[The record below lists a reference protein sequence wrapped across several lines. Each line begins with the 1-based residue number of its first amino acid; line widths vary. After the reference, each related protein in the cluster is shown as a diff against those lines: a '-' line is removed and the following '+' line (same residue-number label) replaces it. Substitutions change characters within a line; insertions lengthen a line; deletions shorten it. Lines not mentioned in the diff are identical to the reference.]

1 MSGND
6 PLRREERFPYT
17 RTVGYSVSR
26 RRVHYLVARM
36 RLLCCSPCLKTVSMR
51 SESLCFGLSDARR
64 SEVHKVRNRES
75 NPLVGNE
82 ASNIIT
88 IPKNY
93 EIPIFVSKVRRLAMK
108 CPENMLSSPLR
119 LLLRSTSFCSCI
131 FFSYSNPPDAIRP
144 AAYSRPRNTVRPAG
158 ARSASG
164 RDTGLAKEPLA
175 LRIAPRRAGGSAA
188 ALLFKTCYI
197 IVSMLQAPWGV
208 GGF

>member
-1 MSGND
+1 MIHYDGSRDFRTLVLSATAFQGAVSTVW
-6 PLRREERFPYT
+6 LLERDC
-17 RTVGYSVSR
+17 SAALLASR
-26 RRVHYLVARM
+26 PAG
-36 RLLCCSPCLKTVSMR
+36 VSMR
-51 SESLCFGLSDARR
+51 SESLCFELSDARR
-64 SEVHKVRNRES
+64 SEVHKVRNRAR
-75 NPLVGNE
+75 NPLVVNE

-93 EIPIFVSKVRRLAMK
+93 EIPIFTSKVRRLAMK

-144 AAYSRPRNTVRPAG
+144 AANSRPRNTVRPAG
-158 ARSASG
+158 ARSASR

-188 ALLFKTCYI
+188 ALLFKTCYA
-197 IVSMLQAPWGV
+197 IVSILQAPWR